1 MADIVDRSTRSRM
14 MSGIRGKDTRPE
26 LLLRRE
32 LHSRGFRYRL
42 HAKHLP
48 GRPDLILSKYNAVI
62 FVHGCFWHRHSGC
75 RYTTTPATRVQF
87 WQAKFEANVAR
98 DLDVQQALASSGW
111 RIAIIWECALRRS
124 NQIESTGRQISTWL
138 ESDAD
143 TLEIGA
149 LDLIKTNE

>member
-124 NQIESTGRQISTWL
+124 NQIESTGRQIS
-138 ESDAD
+138 
-143 TLEIGA
+143 
-149 LDLIKTNE
+149 